1 MLIPQFNLSGVLPP
15 YVGADPT
22 VMAGCSPYHVNSMEI
37 VATFATSAERNGL
50 LRQLFQYRANL
61 RAAGIVTGFQ
71 WLDGSFMEN
80 VEVVRGRPPKDI
92 DLVTFAHRPQNAQ
105 TLAQWGAFI
114 STNSALFQRPIGDLD
129 AYYVDLNIPVE
140 VLVSRTTYWA
150 GLFSHQRVTAL
161 WKGLLQ
167 LDLAEDDAAAISTLG
182 RSHDPA

>member
-1 MLIPQFNLSGVLPP
+1 LIPLFNQSGVLPP
-15 YVGADPT
+15 FVGVDPT
-22 VMAGCSPYHVNSMEI
+22 IPAGCSPYQVKPVEL
-37 VATFATSAERNGL
+37 VAAFATSGERNSL

-61 RAAGIVTGFQ
+61 RSAGIANGFQ

-80 VEVVRGRPPKDI
+80 VEIVRGRPPKDI
-92 DLVTFAHRPQNAQ
+92 DLVTFAHRPQHAQ

-114 STNSALFQRPIGDLD
+114 SANVTLFQRPIGDLD

-140 VLVSRTTYWA
+140 ALVSRTTYWA

-167 LDLAEDDAAAISTLG
+167 LDLAEDDSAAISFLGTL
-182 RSHDPA
+182 P